1 MSSSSV
7 LVIDDCELLR
17 KQVINIMREASL
29 FDHCQEAGDGME
41 GFKLLSDRKPDLV
54 ICDLEMPRVDGF
66 KFLEMVKAREELL
79 DIPIIIL
86 TGSSDRDSKL
96 RGLEQGASDYI
107 TKPFDDAELV
117 ARVRIHLKIKKL
129 QDELRKTIKLKGTI
143 GHLRAL
149 SNLDSLTN
157 LCNRRFFMEILE
169 NELQRAKR
177 LRACY
182 SIIILDLD
190 HFKSIN
196 DIYGHQGGDT
206 VLVTVAETL
215 LGILRRYDFASRF
228 GGDEFVLLLPSTP
241 NAGGVEVAQRLL
253 ASIQTLR
260 FAAPMEQLSVTAS
273 MGVATYPS
281 PKIGSVSALIHAA
294 DCALYQAKG
303 NGRNRVE
310 TVISS
315 TL

>member
-1 MSSSSV
+1 MSSSV
-7 LVIDDCELLR
+7 LIIDDCELLR
-17 KQVINIMREASL
+17 KQVINVMREAAL
-29 FDHCQEAGDGME
+29 FNHCQEARDGME
-41 GFKLLSDRKPDLV
+41 GFKLLLDRKPDLV

-66 KFLEMVKAREELL
+66 QFLEMVKEREELL
-79 DIPIIIL
+79 DIPIILL
-86 TGSSDRDSKL
+86 TGSSDRASKL

-149 SNLDSLTN
+149 SNIDSLTN

-177 LRACY
+177 LRACF
-182 SIIILDLD
+182 SIIMLDLD
-190 HFKSIN
+190 SFKSIN

-215 LGILRRYDFASRF
+215 LGMLRRYDFASRF

-241 NAGGVEVAQRLL
+241 NSGAMEVAQRLL

-273 MGVATYPS
+273 VGVATYPS
-281 PKIGSVSALIHAA
+281 PKICSVSALIHAA

-310 TVISS
+310 TLLSS